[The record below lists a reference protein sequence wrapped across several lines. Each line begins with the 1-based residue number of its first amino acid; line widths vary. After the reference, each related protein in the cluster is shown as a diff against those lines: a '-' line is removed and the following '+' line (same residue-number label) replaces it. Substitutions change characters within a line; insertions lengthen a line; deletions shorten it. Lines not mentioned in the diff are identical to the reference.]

1 MTLKSSKK
9 TWKANVKMWQNDFY
23 FLICDHLLRLFN
35 NLLAMN
41 CKQHTEKNISMRTL
55 FENES
60 EIFHT
65 ILEALV

>member
-1 MTLKSSKK
+1 
-9 TWKANVKMWQNDFY
+9 MWQSDFY